1 MPLSCVTSVP
11 LSSLHRLQDLFLMYS
26 DGGPPQRDHGGD
38 VLLSR
43 PQLAR
48 LILDLLP
55 GVGRS
60 EIVAFQVWKCEGV
73 GVWSPHPRCTDN
85 NLRFSAVLPLSV
97 CILEASTCAALAPFP
112 SHTKAKPS

>member
-1 MPLSCVTSVP
+1 
-11 LSSLHRLQDLFLMYS
+11 MYS
-26 DGGPPQRDHGGD
+26 DGGPQRYRDGD

-60 EIVAFQVWKCEGV
+60 EIVAFQVWRCEDM
-73 GVWSPHPRCTDN
+73 GVWART
-85 NLRFSAVLPLSV
+85 
-97 CILEASTCAALAPFP
+97 
-112 SHTKAKPS
+112 HTQ